1 MRGDAGVPTRRHPL
15 AVAVRRSERTI
26 TTVLA
31 TTTTGSLMA
40 LVAAFGLSDHLSTPY
55 VGNAIVWLAVAA
67 LAGVVVFGVPFLVAK
82 GVRTASFAAAAARS
96 RPAVQ
101 MWASA
106 QGFQFLPKVDGIS
119 GDDTLP
125 VNGLLA
131 ALIAHDAELGL
142 ELWRDSSPHGR
153 RFHDVVLGRIE
164 GVGTVVVATA
174 QGLPAPVL
182 RSRFVAL
189 RSGHRL
195 PALSVTDRH
204 SDELW
209 VRPGQQFESV
219 HFNERWRVIAKD
231 PRYASQMVHAS
242 LMELFVQSAAD
253 IHRVDFADGWV
264 ISWADADVSAAE
276 LNGHLQLLSTAA
288 AQVPRFV
295 LRDNA

>member
-1 MRGDAGVPTRRHPL
+1 MIHADVPTRRNSL
-15 AVAVRRSERTI
+15 SVAIRRSERTI
-26 TTVLA
+26 TKVLA
-31 TTTTGSLMA
+31 TTTTGSLMM
-40 LVAAFGLSDHLSTPY
+40 LVAAFGLSDHLAMPH
-55 VGNAIVWLAVAA
+55 VGNAIVWLAVAG
-67 LAGVVVFGVPFLVAK
+67 LVGVIVFGVPFLVAK

-96 RPAVQ
+96 RPELQ
-101 MWASA
+101 LWASA
-106 QGFQFLPKVDGIS
+106 QGFRFLPKVDGIF

-142 ELWRDSSPHGR
+142 ELWRDSSPHGK
-153 RFHDVVLGRIE
+153 RFDDVVLGRLE
-164 GVGTVVVATA
+164 GAGDVVVATA
-174 QGLPAPVL
+174 SGLPAPVL

-204 SDELW
+204 NDELW

-242 LMELFVQSAAD
+242 LMELFVQSSPD